1 MFEADCRRG
10 GMGGVEVSGWQAL
23 VAVLMLGMAV
33 GCTCLR
39 QCYSPAGPARC
50 IGSALLLEGV
60 SCRGG

>member
-1 MFEADCRRG
+1 
-10 GMGGVEVSGWQAL
+10 MGGLEASGWQAL
-23 VAVLMLGMAV
+23 VAVLMLGAAA